1 MSKRFK
7 CFERLM
13 VPYSD
18 TKEQYGWTI
27 LYFRVGRFSFHWFTE
42 YGEWFVYFGLRT
54 RKVHRVVRLSSAG
67 NYVKKYVRGD
77 HPD

>member
-27 LYFRVGRFSFHWFTE
+27 LYFRIGRFSFNWLTE
-42 YGEWFVYFGLRT
+42 YGEWFIYFGHKGPKT
-54 RKVHRVVRLSSAG
+54 RRVLRLSSAG
-67 NYVKKYVRGD
+67 NYYNKYDQGD
-77 HPD
+77 IE